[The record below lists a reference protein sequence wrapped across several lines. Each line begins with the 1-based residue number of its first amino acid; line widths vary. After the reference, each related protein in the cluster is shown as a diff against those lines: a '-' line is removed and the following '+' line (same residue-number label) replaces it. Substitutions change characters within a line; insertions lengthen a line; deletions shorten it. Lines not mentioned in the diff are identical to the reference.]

1 VGVTADRQSV
11 QAACKRKDS
20 VSCWCHAIEIKNLN
34 LRSLETTTLT
44 ITAVVDI
51 WSGTDVG
58 TLGTERFG
66 NTGNCKG
73 ILPDILFVGYL
84 GLLPRG

>member
-1 VGVTADRQSV
+1 ML
-11 QAACKRKDS
+11 
-20 VSCWCHAIEIKNLN
+20 EIKNLN
-34 LRSLETTTLT
+34 RKSLETTTLT

-58 TLGTERFG
+58 TLGIERFR

-73 ILPDILFVGYL
+73 ILPDLFIGYL
-84 GLLPRG
+84 RLLPRG